1 MQEIV
6 NKLKDQIKIQT
17 EKRECRLREADD
29 ALEKVV
35 GVLKGLWRNYY
46 LVSLKGLDKH
56 LIKTMTLEFN
66 LPDDA
71 AWQTLIIGFD
81 YDGVKM
87 YKKNPTG
94 RVLVYDSIN
103 EVAWLENA
111 ARAKVYN
118 FVSKY
123 TSSWEQ
129 LLNDCY
135 QDALVS
141 KLEST
146 LRELKDT
153 AIYCMDVDGHHL
165 RKKERENKNK
175 VYINTDMLRNENIKQ
190 KLAEKCVKENKKPIF
205 VHAEHLYILDEK
217 RNPLPI
223 KPEENSRGIYLYE
236 QYMRYGFTDQPESML
251 RGLSYVEEKYYCLDK
266 LVIVSKEYVITNIDF
281 SNEYEVQKQMSQKEM
296 NNT

>member
-1 MQEIV
+1 MQEII
-6 NKLKDQIKIQT
+6 NKLKKQINIQT
-17 EKRECRLREADD
+17 EKRESKLREADETLD
-29 ALEKVV
+29 KVV
-35 GVLKGLWRNYY
+35 GMLKGLWKNYY

-94 RVLVYDSIN
+94 RVMVYDSIQN
-103 EVAWLENA
+103 EVWLENA

-118 FVSKY
+118 FVIKY
-123 TSSWEQ
+123 PESWEQ
-129 LLNDCY
+129 LLNDSY
-135 QDALVS
+135 QDALIA

-153 AIYCMDVDGHHL
+153 AMYCLEVDGHHL
-165 RKKERENKNK
+165 RKKERQENKNK
-175 VYINTDMLRNENIKQ
+175 VYINSDMLRDEDFIKE
-190 KLAEKCVKENKKPIF
+190 KLTEKCIKENKKPIIIN
-205 VHAEHLYILDEK
+205 ADNLYIIDEK

-223 KPEENSRGIYLYE
+223 KPEEITKGMYLYE
-236 QYMRYGFTDQPESML
+236 QYMRYGFTNNPESML
-251 RGLSYVEEKYYCLDK
+251 RGLSYVEEKYCCLDK
-266 LVIVSKEYVITNIDF
+266 LVIISKEYVITNIDF
-281 SNEYEVQKQMSQKEM
+281 SNKYETQKE
-296 NNT
+296 TSKKE